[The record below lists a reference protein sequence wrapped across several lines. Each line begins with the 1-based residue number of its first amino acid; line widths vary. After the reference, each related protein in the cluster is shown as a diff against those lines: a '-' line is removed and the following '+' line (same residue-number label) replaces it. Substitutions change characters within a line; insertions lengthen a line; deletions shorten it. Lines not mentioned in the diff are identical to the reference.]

1 MAGEAEVEWGE
12 KARCEWEH
20 RREHRIKQRGW
31 NEPKFKALAI
41 GRGEVA
47 ATAG

>member
-1 MAGEAEVEWGE
+1 MGAEERAQNKAAWVE
-12 KARCEWEH
+12 
-20 RREHRIKQRGW
+20 